1 MTAAMNL
8 AEPVAGKKAL
18 FYFAGRI
25 GAAPSQAELKS
36 LRERASNSQVA
47 VYAIDTGETAAR

>member
-36 LRERASNSQVA
+36 LRERTSNSQVA